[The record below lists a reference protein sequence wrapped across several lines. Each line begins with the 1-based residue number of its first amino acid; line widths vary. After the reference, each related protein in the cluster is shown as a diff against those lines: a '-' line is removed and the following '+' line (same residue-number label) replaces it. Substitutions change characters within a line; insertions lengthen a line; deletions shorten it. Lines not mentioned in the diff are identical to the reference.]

1 MDIIIDQQFN
11 GQHIYTHCIWYLIK
25 MVLSDQWEKTGTLK
39 NDAELLGWLFLG
51 KIHWDLP
58 HKYQYFYQNATTHK
72 DNLQTRENTWHPNY
86 DKGLG

>member
-39 NDAELLGWLFLG
+39 NDAELLG
-51 KIHWDLP
+51 
-58 HKYQYFYQNATTHK
+58 
-72 DNLQTRENTWHPNY
+72 
-86 DKGLG
+86 